1 MTPLACGG
9 AHTPWLWPLLG
20 RLHFYI
26 GLLVGPFLLV
36 AALSGMLYAL
46 TPQLEQALYHDQF
59 HTDTASGEPLTLAR
73 QVSLARDAHDGE
85 TAPLA
90 VRPAP
95 TPGQTTRVIL
105 ADERLGQG
113 EHMAI
118 FVDPITGEV
127 RGQLPVYGTSGITAF
142 RILVSKFHRQLLLGD
157 AGRLYSELAAS
168 WLWVAALGGLALRCR
183 RRARHDRSKPGSGA
197 SRWHRRLGPWALIG
211 FLLFSATGLTWSQ
224 YAGNNI
230 GKLRAHYGWQTPSV
244 ATELEGG
251 APASDAAGIHAGH
264 ASAAHAQMAIDPV
277 LFDRVLAAARAD
289 GIGADKVEITPAAG
303 PDRAWTVSEIGRE
316 WPTEVDQAAIDPETL
331 AIVDRTR
338 FETFPLAAKLTR
350 WGVDLHMG
358 VLFGVINQWV
368 LVVLAAA
375 LVAMTLLGYAIWW
388 RRRPT
393 HRHGVAPVT
402 LWRALWRAPLAA
414 RLAVVAI
421 AALIGWALPVLGV
434 SLVLL
439 MGIDAG
445 VALHQRR
452 KRTHAPAR

>member
-1 MTPLACGG
+1 MSSNSRTG
-9 AHTPWLWPLLG
+9 APAPWLWPLLG
-20 RLHFYI
+20 RLHFYT
-26 GLLVGPFLLV
+26 GLLIGPFLLI
-36 AALSGMLYAL
+36 AAISGMLYAL
-46 TPQLEQALYHDQF
+46 TPQIEQALYHDQF
-59 HTDTASGEPLTLAR
+59 YTDTAAGEPLTLAR
-73 QVSLARDAHDGE
+73 QVALAKEARGTNAE
-85 TAPLA
+85 PLA

-95 TPGQTTRVIL
+95 APGQTTRVMFT
-105 ADERLGQG
+105 DESLGQW
-113 EHMAI
+113 EHMAV
-118 FVDPITGEV
+118 FVDPVTGGIQ
-127 RGQLPVYGTSGITAF
+127 GQLPVYGTSGITAF
-142 RILVSKFHRQLLLGD
+142 RIVVSKLHRQLLLGD

-168 WLWVAALGGLALRCR
+168 WLWVAALGGLALWFR
-183 RRARHDRSKPGSGA
+183 RRKGGDARKPGAGA

-244 ATELEGG
+244 ATDLSHN
-251 APASDAAGIHAGH
+251 APAPGSAGIHAGH
-264 ASAAHAQMAIDPV
+264 ASATHAQMALDPA

-303 PDRAWTVSEIGRE
+303 PDHAWTVSEIGRE
-316 WPTEVDQAAIDPETL
+316 WPTEVDQAAIDPHTL

-393 HRHGVAPVT
+393 HRHGVAPLT

-414 RLAVVAI
+414 RLALIAL

-445 VALHQRR
+445 VALYQR
-452 KRTHAPAR
+452 KSAPGAV